1 MVMSFHVKHKKVDEA
16 ELDITSFMNL
26 MIVLVP
32 VLLLSLTFTQVTV
45 HDINLPDLTGGSDNS
60 DESQSKLE
68 VVVSDQG
75 FEVFYPAD
83 TLVQKIPT
91 VALPEGEAMDYLQLS
106 EVMQAVKQ
114 QMQDKREVTVRL
126 AGDVSYQT
134 LVATMDA
141 VKSYKTVSVASV
153 VEVEL
158 FPEISLGDQE
168 VSKR

>member
-1 MVMSFHVKHKKVDEA
+1 MSFHIKHKKIDEA

-45 HDINLPDLTGGSDNS
+45 HDINLPDLTGGSNNS

-68 VVVSDQG
+68 VVVSDRG
-75 FEVFYPAD
+75 FQVFYPAG

-91 VALPEGEAMDYLQLS
+91 TVLPEGKAMDFLQLS

-114 QMQDKREVTVRL
+114 QMPDKREVTVRL

>member
-1 MVMSFHVKHKKVDEA
+1 MSFHIKHKKIDET

-45 HDINLPDLTGGSDNS
+45 HDINLPDLTGGSNNS

-68 VVVSDQG
+68 VVVSDRG
-75 FEVFYPAD
+75 FQVFYPAG

-91 VALPEGEAMDYLQLS
+91 TVLPEGKAMDFLQLS

-114 QMQDKREVTVRL
+114 QMPDKREVTVRL